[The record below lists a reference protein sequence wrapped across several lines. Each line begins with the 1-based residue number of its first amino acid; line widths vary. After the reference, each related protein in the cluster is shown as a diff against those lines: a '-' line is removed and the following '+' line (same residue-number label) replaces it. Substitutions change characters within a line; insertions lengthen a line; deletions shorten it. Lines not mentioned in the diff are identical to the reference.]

1 MYLKNAYRKRILP
14 SKMSTGKEKCIPK
27 MRTGKEKCIPKMRT
41 GKENDSQILVP
52 KQNCVYLSLLIV
64 KGVTKVTRVNST
76 ILPKVPQLN
85 SCDFIKIFCG

>member
-1 MYLKNAYRKRILP
+1 
-14 SKMSTGKEKCIPK
+14 MSTGKEKCIPK
-27 MRTGKEKCIPKMRT
+27 MRTGKEKCNPKMRT

-64 KGVTKVTRVNST
+64 KGVTKVAWVNSS
-76 ILPKVPQLN
+76 ILPKVPLLN